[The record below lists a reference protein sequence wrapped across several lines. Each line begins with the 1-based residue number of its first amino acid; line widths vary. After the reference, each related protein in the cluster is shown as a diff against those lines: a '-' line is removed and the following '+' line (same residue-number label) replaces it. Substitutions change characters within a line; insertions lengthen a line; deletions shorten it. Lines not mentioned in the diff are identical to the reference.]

1 MGGAYQIPGD
11 VMNEYPKMLYSDF
24 EHYAIAADFE
34 AEQQLRDSGFV
45 DYVTLLQPQEPPKP
59 KRRRKEQPQ

>member
-1 MGGAYQIPGD
+1 
-11 VMNEYPKMLYSDF
+11 MNEYPKMLYSDL

-45 DYVTLLQPQEPPKP
+45 DYVTLLNPPEPPKP

>member
-1 MGGAYQIPGD
+1 
-11 VMNEYPKMLYSDF
+11 MNEYPKMLYSDL

-34 AEQQLRDSGFV
+34 AEQHLRDSGFV
-45 DYVTLLQPQEPPKP
+45 DYVTLLQPPEPPKP

>member
-1 MGGAYQIPGD
+1 
-11 VMNEYPKMLYSDF
+11 MLYSDLD
-24 EHYAIAADFE
+24 HHAIATDAE
-34 AEQQLRDSGFV
+34 AEQHLRDSGFM